1 MEIGVGLQ
9 AIADLLQIVSKFLGR
24 TAVQRQLVVVG
35 LIVIVTWYVS
45 KPLVRWLGKLYSRWL
60 VGQRQRLTEEGV
72 ESVTEDAEVRRS
84 LRAMRTLIEI
94 AQLIV
99 FPLVAILLT
108 FLAIFLFE
116 TIGWF
121 SGLLL
126 DVVRLLGLFLL
137 YRLTIGILFALFDG
151 KRVGYYQARLF
162 RPLFAA
168 AVILL
173 VVNGISDLTTLY
185 RAPLLPLLGGELTLG
200 TLFLA
205 TAGLYIWVELTGLLI
220 DVLQSLFTRG
230 TQADPG
236 AVEASLILLR
246 YFLIAAA
253 LIIIFQ
259 LIGFNITAL
268 AAVLGG
274 LSVGI
279 GFALQDVLKNF
290 LGGIILLFEG
300 SIRPGDWIAV
310 GDKVGRVESLSIR
323 STVVRTMDNIEYI
336 VPNQEHLSSTI
347 AAYTY
352 SSRSLMIKVPVGV
365 SYDSDVRE
373 VQEVLT
379 GLARQHDDI
388 LPKPEPVAPLLRFGE
403 SSIDFELRAWV
414 GDVSYTAGIEA
425 SLRAQILDA
434 FAERGIVIP
443 NNQLDVRF
451 FNAMAAANEGSLP
464 DTASE

>member
-1 MEIGVGLQ
+1 MEIGVGFQ
-9 AIADLLQIVSKFLGR
+9 AIADLLQIISKFLGR
-24 TAVQRQLVVVG
+24 TVVQRQLIVIA
-35 LIVIVTWYVS
+35 LIVIVTWYGS
-45 KPLVRWLGKLYSRWL
+45 KPLVRWLGRLYSRWL
-60 VGQRQRLTEEGV
+60 AGQRRRVVEAGS
-72 ESVTEDAEVRRS
+72 ESVTEDADVRRS
-84 LRAMRTLIEI
+84 LQIIRPMIEI

-99 FPLVAILLT
+99 FPLVAIVLT
-108 FLAIFLFE
+108 MLANSLFQA
-116 TIGWF
+116 IGWF

-126 DVVRLLGLFLL
+126 DVVRLLVLFLL
-137 YRLTIGILFALFDG
+137 YRLFVGILFALFDE
-151 KRVGYYQARLF
+151 KKVSHYQARLF
-162 RPLFAA
+162 RPLFAM

-173 VVNGISDLTTLY
+173 VVNGISELTTLY
-185 RAPLLPLLGGELTLG
+185 RAPLFPLLGGELTLG

-205 TAGLYIWVELTGLLI
+205 TVGLYLWVEGTGLLVDI
-220 DVLQSLFTRG
+220 LQSLFTRG
-230 TQADPG
+230 TRADPG

-253 LIIIFQ
+253 VMIIFQ
-259 LIGFNITAL
+259 LIGFNITTL

-323 STVVRTMDNIEYI
+323 STVVRTIDNIEYI

-365 SYDSDVRE
+365 SYDSDIRE
-373 VQEVLT
+373 VQEVLVEI
-379 GLARQHDDI
+379 ARHHEDI
-388 LPKPEPVAPLLRFGE
+388 LPKPEPVAPLVRFGE

-414 GDVSYTAGIEA
+414 GDVSYSAGIEA
-425 SLRAQILDA
+425 SLRTKIMGA

-443 NNQLDVRF
+443 NNQLDVHI
-451 FNAMAAANEGSLP
+451 FNTLSGANANSP
-464 DTASE
+464 KDSDTP